1 MYQLVVCTLVCV
13 HTGEAFINQPG
24 RCASQSRLRDT
35 EGGGGVDADREPSE
49 GRRRGSMQKRLCR
62 KGLVGLN
69 AKRDCS

>member
-24 RCASQSRLRDT
+24 KCALQSRLRDT

-49 GRRRGSMQKRLCR
+49 GRRKGSEKALQDGAHGIERWTWL
-62 KGLVGLN
+62 
-69 AKRDCS
+69 